1 MGLSYLMKD
10 GIQVIIHQTHVQ
22 LTVCPL
28 EDTHETVY
36 SPNPLEDTQQ
46 MSIYI
51 YFLILHVDRK
61 LVITTLGGVDD
72 RKQMFQIVG
81 DGVFSTYVLFPL
93 KIEVGT
99 PLRHLSPPATLG

>member
-22 LTVCPL
+22 RTVCLL
-28 EDTHETVY
+28 EDTHQT
-36 SPNPLEDTQQ
+36 
-46 MSIYI
+46 SIYI
-51 YFLILHVDRK
+51 YFLILPVDRK
-61 LVITTLGGVDD
+61 LVITTLGGVD

-81 DGVFSTYVLFPL
+81 DGVFSTYVPLPL

-99 PLRHLSPPATLG
+99 PLRHLSPPATLGD